1 MTFHD
6 LLLAAQLESE
16 ERVGTRLREH
26 AREQVKNVSKLRS
39 VAQR

>member
-16 ERVGTRLREH
+16 ERVGTRVREH
-26 AREQVKNVSKLRS
+26 ARQQVKNVGKLRN
-39 VAQR
+39 AAKR